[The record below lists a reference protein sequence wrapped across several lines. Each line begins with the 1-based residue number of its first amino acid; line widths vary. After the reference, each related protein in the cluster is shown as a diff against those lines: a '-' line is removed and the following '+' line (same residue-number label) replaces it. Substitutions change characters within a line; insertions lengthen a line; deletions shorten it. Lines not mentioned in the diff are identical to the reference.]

1 MIACDG
7 DNCRIE
13 WFHFECVGIIMPP
26 KGKWFCPECKLNQTV
41 GGGVGGRIESSSFG
55 SSGSANVIPAT
66 ATLGGSTTNVLN

>member
-26 KGKWFCPECKLNQTV
+26 KGKWFCPECKMKQ
-41 GGGVGGRIESSSFG
+41 GGGAGGAGESSA
-55 SSGSANVIPAT
+55 SSMVHAADLQDNLLDSN
-66 ATLGGSTTNVLN
+66 